1 MQIAKLVTFM
11 MLWVSTVPAHAQ
23 SADQTKK
30 MAVTGAQLS
39 GGIARIAADL
49 CQIDQG
55 LIAAYKERARKAYAA
70 DQNFE
75 GDWIVGWNDQ
85 QHAVDDIVKLKIR
98 SPDEYTLQKS
108 ETCAAISDEMKS

>member
-1 MQIAKLVTFM
+1 MQIANLVTLM
-11 MLWVSTVPAHAQ
+11 LLWVSTVPAHAQ
-23 SADQTKK
+23 SADQMKK
-30 MAVTGAQLS
+30 MAVTGAQMS
-39 GGIARIAADL
+39 GGTARIAADI

-55 LIAAYKERARKAYAA
+55 LIAAYKERARKAFAA

-85 QHAVDDIVKLKIR
+85 QHAVDDISKLKTR
-98 SPDEYTLQKS
+98 NPDEYALQKS